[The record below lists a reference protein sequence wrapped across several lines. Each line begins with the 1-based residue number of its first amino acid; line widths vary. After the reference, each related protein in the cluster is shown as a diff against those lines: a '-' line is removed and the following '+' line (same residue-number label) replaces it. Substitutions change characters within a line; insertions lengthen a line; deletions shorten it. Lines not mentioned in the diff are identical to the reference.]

1 MTGPRP
7 LLLITGIADG
17 LGAGMATAFAGS
29 GYDILGLAR
38 SNKAAAS
45 IGSLVAA
52 RGGRYTHLCGDVTQ
66 SSDVAAA
73 LESHI
78 GRISVVVHNA
88 SALLI
93 KPFDETDAAEFEG
106 VWRVTCLGP

>member
-45 IGSLVAA
+45 IGDLVAA
-52 RGGRYTHLCGDVTQ
+52 RGGRYTHLCGTVT
-66 SSDVAAA
+66 
-73 LESHI
+73 
-78 GRISVVVHNA
+78 
-88 SALLI
+88 
-93 KPFDETDAAEFEG
+93 
-106 VWRVTCLGP
+106 